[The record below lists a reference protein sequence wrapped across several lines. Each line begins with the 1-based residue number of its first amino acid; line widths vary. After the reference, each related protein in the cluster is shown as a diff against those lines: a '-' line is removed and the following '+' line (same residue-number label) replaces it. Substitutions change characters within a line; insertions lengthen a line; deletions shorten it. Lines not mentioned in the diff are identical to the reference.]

1 MSDVAPVKEKKPPR
15 IKHEKFEI
23 NGWIALDKPL
33 NMTSTQAVAFVK
45 RLFKAKK
52 CGHAGTLDPLATGV
66 LPIALGEATKTVP
79 YVMEDGMKAYRF
91 TVTWGV
97 ETTTDDAEG
106 TAVKTS
112 NLRPS
117 KADVEAL
124 LPKYIGTIMQTPP
137 QFSAIKINGER
148 AYDLARA
155 GEVVD
160 IAPREAEVYS
170 LIVVSH
176 DENTS
181 VLEATCG
188 KGTYVRSFA
197 RDLGRDL
204 GCFGHVTSLRRLA
217 VGSIREEHC
226 IAPIALEALD
236 EMGLLSNALHPVQ
249 LGLTELDEIIL
260 NLDQA
265 ARLRRGQNVLLR
277 GLQAPAEGHYW
288 ASCEGNLV
296 AICDFLEGTL
306 EPKRVFSY

>member
-1 MSDVAPVKEKKPPR
+1 MMTEQKKNR
-15 IKHEKFEI
+15 VKHEKFDI

-33 NMTSTQAVAFVK
+33 NMTSTEAVAFIK

-52 CGHAGTLDPLATGV
+52 AGHAGTLDPLATGV

-91 TVTWGV
+91 TVTWGI

-106 TAVKTS
+106 AAVKTS
-112 NLRPS
+112 DNRPT
-117 KADVEAL
+117 KADIDVL
-124 LPKYIGTIMQTPP
+124 LPKYTGTIMQTPP

-155 GEVVD
+155 GEIVE

-170 LIVVSH
+170 LKLVEHSG
-176 DENTS
+176 ETS
-181 VLEATCG
+181 ILETTCG

-204 GCFGHVTSLRRLA
+204 GCYGHVTTLRRTA
-217 VGSIREEHC
+217 VGSIAEEHC
-226 IAPIALEALD
+226 IAPAALEALNN
-236 EMGLLSNALHPVQ
+236 MGLLNNALHPVQ
-249 LGLTELDEIIL
+249 LGLAELDEIIL

-265 ARLRRGQNVLLR
+265 ARLRRGQNLLLR
-277 GLQAPAEGHYW
+277 GQQAPAEGHYW

-306 EPKRVFSY
+306 EPRRVFSY